1 MVKTMSGKND
11 WNPFQ
16 KYPTNM
22 LQLIIDYRQGLR
34 DDASPLD
41 QKALLNK
48 HKELLETDVGVDK
61 MFAAVGMAGN
71 STMLR

>member
-22 LQLIIDYRQGLR
+22 LQLIIDYRQGLK